1 MLCCRISKLLKP
13 VLSVSTSKTAF
24 CNASTSRAVF
34 RKVSIS
40 SIASLTDSFSDRPPG
55 KSELTTLLML
65 PTVVALT
72 VLVLL
77 VLLVLLE
84 EPLVVAVTE
93 VEVAA
98 LESDRDV
105 EDGEWPEELELLKS
119 NSFTTAVPVIA
130 FLSFTC
136 SLNNTCSTKAPM
148 DHPKFRSIVAIITQL
163 QNQLQKKNITKKNT
177 AFQSYRGVFRRDR
190 ILVLQLAK
198 LFRLRN
204 RFIAV
209 EQMTCHNTWTITRRG
224 RRSFEAACIHAS
236 SDSC

>member
-13 VLSVSTSKTAF
+13 VLSVSTSRTAF

-84 EPLVVAVTE
+84 EPLVVAVPE

-148 DHPKFRSIVAIITQL
+148 DLPKFRSIVPIITQL
-163 QNQLQKKNITKKNT
+163 QNQLQKKNIT
-177 AFQSYRGVFRRDR
+177 RR
-190 ILVLQLAK
+190 
-198 LFRLRN
+198 
-204 RFIAV
+204 
-209 EQMTCHNTWTITRRG
+209 TPP
-224 RRSFEAACIHAS
+224 SEAAEES
-236 SDSC
+236 SEGIEFLCYNLQNYLD

>member
-1 MLCCRISKLLKP
+1 
-13 VLSVSTSKTAF
+13 
-24 CNASTSRAVF
+24 
-34 RKVSIS
+34 
-40 SIASLTDSFSDRPPG
+40 
-55 KSELTTLLML
+55 ML

-77 VLLVLLE
+77 E
-84 EPLVVAVTE
+84 EPLVVAVPE

-148 DHPKFRSIVAIITQL
+148 DLQKFRSIVAIITQL
-163 QNQLQKKNITKKNT
+163 QNQLQKKNITKNT
-177 AFQSYRGVFRRDR
+177 AFRSYRGVFRRDR

-209 EQMTCHNTWTITRRG
+209 EQMTCDNNLDMLCHNTWTITRRG

>member
-1 MLCCRISKLLKP
+1 
-13 VLSVSTSKTAF
+13 
-24 CNASTSRAVF
+24 
-34 RKVSIS
+34 
-40 SIASLTDSFSDRPPG
+40 
-55 KSELTTLLML
+55 ML

-77 VLLVLLE
+77 VLLLLLE
-84 EPLVVAVTE
+84 EPLV

-105 EDGEWPEELELLKS
+105 EDGEWSEELELLKS

-148 DHPKFRSIVAIITQL
+148 DLPKFRSIVAMITQL

-177 AFQSYRGVFRRDR
+177 AFRSYRGVFRRDR

-198 LFRLRN
+198 
-204 RFIAV
+204 
-209 EQMTCHNTWTITRRG
+209 
-224 RRSFEAACIHAS
+224 
-236 SDSC
+236 